1 MIAPD
6 RDVATVELALV
17 SHTNAGKTTL
27 ARTLL
32 RRDVGEV
39 RDLPHVTDL
48 AEAHT
53 LLELPGG
60 ERLQLWDTPGFGNS
74 ARLLQRLRLADNP
87 IGWLLREAWD
97 RWRDRPFWCSQQA
110 VRAARDASD
119 VVLYLV
125 NAAEDPRDAGYLA
138 PEMQV
143 LRWVGRPVLVLLN
156 QVGPPRPPAQEDE
169 DLERWRRHLEPF
181 GVVTDVLALD
191 AFARCW
197 VHEGVLLESVGRVLP
212 PAKQA
217 LLARLAAAWTAQ
229 SVARFRDSM
238 ALLAAPLAAAARDR
252 EPLPAGYATTLQKLL
267 QTVGVGREQ
276 AEAARAAAMATM
288 AARLDRRIVEVTDR
302 LIRLHGLDGAAT
314 GAVLERMRT
323 RFASPG
329 KLGEGRAAIWGSVV
343 TGALTGLKADI
354 AAGGLTLGAGLLVGG
369 LIGGLAG
376 VGVARGLNRLSGA
389 GEPVVGWSAEF
400 LDGLARSAVLRYL
413 AVAHFGRGRGKWVE
427 GEAPAWWKDEVT
439 TAVARQQ
446 PRLQALWE
454 ALARSGVDAE
464 HDAEAVAN
472 AGTVA
477 TASTGA
483 ASPYDESARVPEL
496 EAVLAEATAEV
507 LGRLYPG
514 RASVALAPFRSSIG
528 DVGARRPGLVE

>member
-1 MIAPD
+1 MTA
-6 RDVATVELALV
+6 VALPAVDVELALV

-53 LLELPGG
+53 LLELPDG

-74 ARLLQRLRLADNP
+74 AKLLQRLRLADNP
-87 IGWLLREAWD
+87 LGWLLREAWD

-110 VRAARDASD
+110 VRAAREASD

-143 LRWVGRPVLVLLN
+143 LRWVGKPVIVLLN
-156 QVGPPRPPAQEDE
+156 QVGPPRPPAQEHE

-181 GVVTDVLALD
+181 GVVADVLALD

-197 VHEGVLLESVGRVLP
+197 VHEGVLLESVGRTLP
-212 PAKQA
+212 PGKQA
-217 LLARLAAAWTAQ
+217 LLARLAAAWTEQ

-238 ALLAAPLAAAARDR
+238 TLLATPLAAAARDR
-252 EPLPAGYATTLQKLL
+252 EPLPAGSATSLQKLL

-276 AEAARAAAMATM
+276 ADAARAAAMATM

-329 KLGEGRAAIWGSVV
+329 KLDEGRAAIWGSVV

-389 GEPVVGWSAEF
+389 DEPAVGWSGEF
-400 LDGLARSAVLRYL
+400 LDGLVRSAVLRYL

-427 GEAPAWWKDEVT
+427 GEASAHWKDEAAA
-439 TAVARQQ
+439 AVERQR
-446 PRLQALWE
+446 PRLQAIWDS
-454 ALARSGVDAE
+454 LAREEPAVDE
-464 HDAEAVAN
+464 P
-472 AGTVA
+472 
-477 TASTGA
+477 A
-483 ASPYDESARVPEL
+483 AVPEL
-496 EAVLAEATAEV
+496 EAVLAEATVEV
-507 LGRLYPG
+507 LERLYPG
-514 RASVALAPFRSSIG
+514 RLPAALR
-528 DVGARRPGLVE
+528 